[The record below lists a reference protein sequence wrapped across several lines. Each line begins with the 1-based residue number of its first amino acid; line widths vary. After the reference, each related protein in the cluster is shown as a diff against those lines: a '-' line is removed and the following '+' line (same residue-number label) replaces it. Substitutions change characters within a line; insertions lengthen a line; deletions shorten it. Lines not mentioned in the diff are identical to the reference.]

1 MSISTCSQHS
11 PIIDQ
16 STATTVCVNC
26 NQGLTYLEV
35 NQQKYNTP
43 QENLKEGK
51 KGEKINGEN
60 VIELLEKISDKLHLK
75 RSSIDT
81 AYCKYKKNT
90 EKIQKILNCPNKKL
104 HHKSFLSPEII
115 LIFSIYTAL
124 KKDFCPRS
132 IKEVCNISGLPECTK
147 VLKLA
152 AFLEKN
158 KGDDTPSI
166 RLRPMNAKDVI
177 LTHYTYIEDFSFED
191 VRQMNHIINTLEKN
205 TFSPTTTAAGV
216 VYLYA
221 KTVKSKK
228 QTLNQVSSLFHVTT
242 MSIQR
247 FINKY
252 KLCF

>member
-1 MSISTCSQHS
+1 MSSSECIEHS
-11 PIIDQ
+11 EVIDQ
-16 STATTVCVNC
+16 HTGTIVCLDCSRVIDN
-26 NQGLTYLEV
+26 GLTHFEV
-35 NQQKYNTP
+35 NQQKYSTF
-43 QENLKEGK
+43 QENLKDEE
-51 KGEKINGEN
+51 EKINGEN
-60 VIELLEKISDKLHLK
+60 VTELLDKISDKLHLNQ
-75 RSSIDT
+75 SSIDL
-81 AYCKYKKNT
+81 AYWEYKKNT
-90 EKIQKILNCPNKKL
+90 KKIEKILKYPNKKP
-104 HHKSFLSPEII
+104 FLSPEII

-124 KKDFCPRS
+124 KKHSCPRS

-147 VLKLA
+147 VLKLG

-177 LTHYTYIEDFSFED
+177 LTHYMYIEDFSFED
-191 VRQMNHIINTLEKN
+191 VKQMNLIINTLEKN

>member
-1 MSISTCSQHS
+1 MSSSTCFQHS
-11 PIIDQ
+11 TIIDQ
-16 STATTVCVNC
+16 STGTIVCVDC
-26 NQGLTYLEV
+26 SRVLDQGLTHFEV
-35 NQQKYNTP
+35 NQQKYSTL
-43 QENLKEGK
+43 QENLKDGK
-51 KGEKINGEN
+51 EKINGEN
-60 VIELLEKISDKLHLK
+60 VSQLLEKISDKLHLNQ
-75 RSSIDT
+75 SSIDL
-81 AYCKYKKNT
+81 AYWEYKKNT
-90 EKIQKILNCPNKKL
+90 KKIEKILNYPNKKP
-104 HHKSFLSPEII
+104 FLSPEII

-124 KKDFCPRS
+124 KKHSCPRS

-147 VLKLA
+147 VLKLG

-166 RLRPMNAKDVI
+166 RLRPMDAKDVL
-177 LTHYTYIEDFSFED
+177 LTHYMYIEGFSYED
-191 VRQMNHIINTLEKN
+191 VKQMINRINTLEKN